1 MKVVVG
7 IDEIEVVIKI
17 PKKKYD
23 VLMETADCS
32 LNHNERAIKHG
43 TVLPKGHG
51 ALKDADK
58 IVMESNVDMWT
69 DSGYESMVAVEDIN
83 NAPTI
88 IEADKAV
95 DNG

>member
-1 MKVVVG
+1 MNTDIV
-7 IDEIEVVIKI
+7 EIVIKI
-17 PKKKYD
+17 PRSELEYAKKGYTKAKAD
-23 VLMETADCS
+23 VVY
-32 LNHNERAIKHG
+32 RAIENG

-88 IEADKAV
+88 VEADKEERI
-95 DNG
+95 

>member
-1 MKVVVG
+1 MNTDIV
-7 IDEIEVVIKI
+7 EVVIKI
-17 PKKKYD
+17 PRSELEYAKKGYTKAKAD
-23 VLMETADCS
+23 VVY
-32 LNHNERAIKHG
+32 RAIENG

-88 IEADKAV
+88 VEADKEERI
-95 DNG
+95 